1 MITVPELRASSLPQ
15 CSAAE
20 NIQRAGALNFTSAKT
35 RELQENHMTIIAK
48 SILATCVL
56 ALVAVGSVTGPL
68 AQDFP
73 SRPIRIIV
81 PYAAGGPSD
90 TGARLIVEPLSRELG
105 KPVVVENRG
114 GGGGLNATDVYFNSE
129 QDGHTILVG
138 SIGPLTIIPALKS
151 VPYNVA
157 RDVVPL
163 ATVWRSAQVLA
174 VRKSLGVKTMAEFV
188 AYAKANPSKVTIGS
202 AGIGAV
208 THLAIELTK
217 REAAIDLV
225 HVPFRSTS
233 ESLPQLLGGQI
244 DALFGD
250 GPIIAPQ
257 ARAGNIVAV
266 AVAGPKRGLAL
277 PEVITMA
284 EAGHPGIEAESWFG
298 LVVSSKVPAPVVQ
311 RLQAAVLAAQKD
323 PAYQESLAKQGAG
336 AGEPGPDSFAELIK
350 TDAAKWKAIIQA
362 AGIKAE

>member
-1 MITVPELRASSLPQ
+1 MR
-15 CSAAE
+15 
-20 NIQRAGALNFTSAKT
+20 N
-35 RELQENHMTIIAK
+35 IAK
-48 SILATCVL
+48 PILATCAL
-56 ALVAVGSVTGPL
+56 ALVAANSVTAVT

-90 TGARLIVEPLSRELG
+90 TGTRLVVEPLSRELG

-114 GGGGLNATDVYFNSE
+114 GGGGLNATDAYLSAE

-138 SIGPLTIIPALKS
+138 SIGPLTIIPALKP
-151 VPYNVA
+151 VPYNVE

-174 VRKSLGVKTMAEFV
+174 VRKSLGVRTMAEFV
-188 AYAKANPSKVTIGS
+188 AYAKANPNKVTIGS

-217 REAAIDLV
+217 HEAGIDLV

-233 ESLPQLLGGQI
+233 ESLPQMLGGQI

-257 ARAGNIVAV
+257 VRAENIVAL

-277 PEVITMA
+277 PEVMTMA
-284 EAGHPGIEAESWFG
+284 EAGYPGIETESWFG
-298 LVVSSKVPAPVVQ
+298 LVVSSKVPPPVVK
-311 RLQAAVLAAQKD
+311 RLQDAMLAAQKD
-323 PAYQESLAKQGAG
+323 PAYLESLAKQGAS
-336 AGEPGPDSFAELIK
+336 AGEPGPDSFAALIK
-350 TDAAKWKAIIQA
+350 KDAAKWRSIIRT